1 MRMRSPLAVI
11 CCGLL
16 CTATLVLHA
25 YIRLNPPP
33 APQSAGM
40 QSAGPPLPP
49 APQPRQAEQ
58 PKEAS
63 PEENR
68 AILLKLRRLNHA
80 APFNAGPPT
89 EGPAVE
95 EDEWIYEAR
104 RFVQFRVVH
113 TLRGNPRT
121 LDVTSRQVL
130 AEVPKLEPGQANWW
144 KAVPD
149 DPDLI
154 RGSVRLCW
162 PAPRRFGWVSLSF
175 DRYLP
180 GVTLREYFRMPGAP
194 ADTDTP
200 DKWREFKGWPAPAL
214 MHWDPFGES
223 VGHPEHFSRGPGGRL
238 HHRPSDELSNGREVE
253 LLRWGSDKNTL
264 SLVVRLL
271 TNDDLRVLRSRPAD
285 KATDQK

>member
-40 QSAGPPLPP
+40 ESPGTPLPP
-49 APQPRQAEQ
+49 PPQAEQ

-63 PEENR
+63 PEEKER

-80 APFNAGPPT
+80 APFTAGPPT
-89 EGPAVE
+89 EGPAVD

-104 RFVQFRVVH
+104 RFVQLRVVH

-130 AEVPKLEPGQANWW
+130 AEVPKLEPGQADRW

-149 DPDLI
+149 DPDVI
-154 RGSVRLCW
+154 RGSIRLCW
-162 PAPRRFGWVSLSF
+162 PAPRRSGWVSLSF
-175 DRYLP
+175 DRSLP
-180 GVTLREYFRMPGAP
+180 AVTIREYFRMPGAP
-194 ADTDTP
+194 ADTDP
-200 DKWREFKGWPAPAL
+200 RDKWREFDGWPGPVL
-214 MHWDPFGES
+214 MGSNPFGES
-223 VGHPEHFSRGPGGRL
+223 VSQPEQFRRDLDGRL
-238 HHRPSDELSNGREVE
+238 RHRWSDELSKGREVE
-253 LLRWGSDKNTL
+253 LHIWGDSKNTL

-271 TNDDLRVLRSRPAD
+271 TNHDLQVLRSSPAD
-285 KATDQK
+285 KAAGQK